1 MRKLVAA
8 ILGAAVMALLPA
20 AFAQDSSSSIQGEF
34 ETPAA
39 DWLLVQS
46 SASLTSDGKT
56 ITLTGVS
63 PQTVIFADRPDRMAG
78 TVPTKTMVDDWAKGK
93 DSLEKDP
100 PNASLA
106 SIVDGKEVVT
116 VVELTNPKLDGK
128 NLTYDIKVL
137 DGTVPQAGAETT
149 LFIDWWYG
157 RWGGICHRGPWGGVR
172 CWHRGPWYW

>member
-1 MRKLVAA
+1 MA
-8 ILGAAVMALLPA
+8 I
-20 AFAQDSSSSIQGEF
+20 S
-34 ETPAA
+34 PAA

-78 TVPTKTMVDDWAKGK
+78 TVPTKTMVDDLAKGK

-100 PNASLA
+100 SNASLA

-116 VVELTNPKLDGK
+116 VVGLD
-128 NLTYDIKVL
+128 LTYDIKVL
-137 DGTVPQAGAETT
+137 DGTVPRAGAETT
-149 LFIDWWYG
+149 LFIDWRYG
-157 RWGGICHRGPWGGVR
+157 RWGGICHGGPWGGVR
-172 CWHRGPWYW
+172 CWHRGPWYR